1 MGIIKK
7 HLRNAGAFLIPRKV
21 NAMDMKEFEHTRRV
35 ITAQRRIVILVQEKE
50 AIQEKIR
57 SPLNCESD
65 DRKAKYKELYILM
78 DNLIADEA
86 KYLASIS

>member
-1 MGIIKK
+1 M
-7 HLRNAGAFLIPRKV
+7 IPRKDIT
-21 NAMDMKEFEHTRRV
+21 MDRKEFEHTRRV

-50 AIQEKIR
+50 AIQEKIK
-57 SPLNCESD
+57 SPLNRESD
-65 DRKAKYKELYILM
+65 DRKARYRDLYLLM